1 MCQKNPA
8 PKLVAPAD
16 AGTDSAGRRPNP
28 TTSQPSPSLPDPC
41 PSRGLLLCVLR
52 RHYGLPYFRFSI
64 GTASKRSV
72 PLRTAGRTCR
82 RESPRARCFAP
93 ATGSRA
99 YKKSGHPKVAAFVLQ
114 TAGTA
119 GLRSPCRPCRP
130 CRPCPERRRQPG
142 RPSSAVRRPWLRWS
156 AAGRRPK
163 RRSAGPCG

>member
-64 GTASKRSV
+64 GTASIRSV

-82 RESPRARCFAP
+82 RESPRAPCCAR
-93 ATGSRA
+93 ATGSLTFDSASEPLLNASCRSERSGGLAGASRRA
-99 YKKSGHPKVAAFVLQ
+99 PRAAHVLRAPAPTKKGRAVPGQFSRISVLTGDQ
-114 TAGTA
+114 SRLTSK
-119 GLRSPCRPCRP
+119 L
-130 CRPCPERRRQPG
+130 
-142 RPSSAVRRPWLRWS
+142 
-156 AAGRRPK
+156 
-163 RRSAGPCG
+163 